1 MTLYEI
7 NEKIRAFLEENVDPE
22 TGEIFDPDAL
32 VGLEMDRSEKLE
44 NYALAV
50 KNYRA
55 AIAVIKAEEDNLKAR
70 REKLIRT
77 ADRLSEILRR
87 ELNGEKMSTARVQI
101 MYRRSQ
107 STEILDINSIPE
119 KFLKFTPEP
128 KKNEIKAAI
137 NAGETVS
144 GAALVEKISMII
156 K

>member
-7 NEKIRAFLEENVDPE
+7 NGKIREFLAENVDPE
-22 TGEIFDPDAL
+22 TGEVLNLDTL
-32 VGLEMDRSEKLE
+32 NNLEMERTEKLE

-55 AIAVIKAEEDNLKAR
+55 AIAAIKAEEDNLKAR
-70 REKLIRT
+70 RERLERT
-77 ADRLSEILRR
+77 KDKLSEILKA

-101 MYRRSQ
+101 SYKRSQ
-107 STEILDINSIPE
+107 VTEILDIRIIPD

-128 KKNEIKAAI
+128 KKTEIKAAI
-137 NAGETVS
+137 NAGENVC
-144 GAALVEKISMII
+144 GAAVVEKISMVI

>member
-22 TGEIFDPDAL
+22 TGEILDPDTL
-32 VGLEMDRSEKLE
+32 TGLEMDRSEKLE

-55 AIAVIKAEEDNLKAR
+55 AITVIKAEEDNLKAR
-70 REKLIRT
+70 REKLMRT
-77 ADRLSEILRR
+77 ADRLSEILRS

-101 MYRRSQ
+101 SYRRSQ
-107 STEILDINSIPE
+107 STEILDINSIPD

-128 KKNEIKAAI
+128 KKTEIKAAI
-137 NAGETVS
+137 NAGEKVS
-144 GAALVEKISMII
+144 GAAVVEKISMII